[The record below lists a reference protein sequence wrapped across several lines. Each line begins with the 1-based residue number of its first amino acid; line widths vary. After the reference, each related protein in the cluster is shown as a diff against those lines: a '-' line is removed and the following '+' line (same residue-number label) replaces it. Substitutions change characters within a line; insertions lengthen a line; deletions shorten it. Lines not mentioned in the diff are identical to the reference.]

1 MALADFQ
8 NLVDDLVRDDTG
20 KITVADRDQAIGLA
34 VERYGK
40 DRPRSKVEDV
50 AALVTGQVL
59 PLPAGWQADFSK
71 IVSLEH
77 PIGEIP
83 PALLGSDAHRLYDTP
98 TTTQVLLAVVLQ
110 AAEQVRATYT
120 VRHTLDAVTDTLPVQ
135 DREAVSSWAAA
146 LLLDQLASL
155 FSGDSDSTIQADS
168 VDHNSKAR
176 EFAARARSARKRY
189 FDELGIDPKRNVA
202 AGAVVDLDLR
212 DSHNRD
218 RLTHPGR
225 FR

>member
-8 NLVDDLVRDDTG
+8 DLVDDLVRDDSG
-20 KITVADRDQAIGLA
+20 KIAVADRDQAIGLA

-40 DRPRSKVEDV
+40 DRPKTAVEDV
-50 AALVTGQVL
+50 AAAATGQVL
-59 PLPAGWQADFSK
+59 PLPAGWQPDFSK
-71 IVSLEH
+71 LVSLEY
-77 PIGEIP
+77 PIGEVP
-83 PALLGSDAHRLYDTP
+83 PRVLASGTYRLYETP
-98 TTTQVLLAVVLQ
+98 ATTQVLLAVVLQ
-110 AAEQVRATYT
+110 AGEQVRATYT
-120 VRHTLDAVTDTLPVQ
+120 VRHTLDAVTDTLPAQ

-176 EFAARARSARKRY
+176 EFAARARAARKRY

-212 DSHNRD
+212 DSRNRD
-218 RLTHPGR
+218 RLTHPER
-225 FR
+225 YR